1 MSSNSLD
8 VEIHA
13 NVLVT
18 SWGYKFN
25 IFYICSAFDVT
36 VIKYIWICKKKPPKI
51 PHNAEESTAKDK
63 LSMKLVPYV
72 IVYYHIFILDTEIW
86 LV

>member
-18 SWGYKFN
+18 SWGYKL
-25 IFYICSAFDVT
+25 FYICSAFDVT
-36 VIKYIWICKKKPPKI
+36 VIKYIWICKKKTPKI
-51 PHNAEESTAKDK
+51 PHSAEESTAKDK

-72 IVYYHIFILDTEIW
+72 IVYYYIFILDTEIW

>member
-1 MSSNSLD
+1 MDLLPIYNCMALALTPNPGSRKVVTSASNSLD

-36 VIKYIWICKKKPPKI
+36 VIKYI
-51 PHNAEESTAKDK
+51 
-63 LSMKLVPYV
+63 
-72 IVYYHIFILDTEIW
+72 
-86 LV
+86 